1 MGPAVNAWWR
11 RNGIALLVLAVL
23 VPVGGIGISQHER
36 TALAGS
42 GSDAVTAGPSGSVDV
57 AGITVGP
64 ATAEFERMDSA
75 PRGTRVVTVHLPVD
89 THGDDMSCL
98 SPVLRETDGLQRTWR
113 ESALELGLDSFDAAR
128 PTSCPADAG
137 RWFTLVTSYLV
148 PADATGP
155 FHVDLTWAD
164 ALPEFA
170 RLRVE
175 P

>member
-1 MGPAVNAWWR
+1 MDAAVNAWWR

-23 VPVGGIGISQHER
+23 VPVGGIGIAQHER
-36 TALAGS
+36 TAATGS
-42 GSDAVTAGPSGSVDV
+42 GKDPVTAGASGTVDL

-64 ATAEFERMDSA
+64 ARAEYDSPDGA
-75 PRGTRVVTVHLPVD
+75 PGGTRVITVHLPVD

-98 SPVLRETDGLQRTWR
+98 PPLLREVEGLQRTWR
-113 ESALELGLDSFDAAR
+113 ESALELGLDAFDAER
-128 PTSCPADAG
+128 PASCPADAG

-164 ALPEFA
+164 ALPAFA
-170 RLRVE
+170 RLRVQ

>member
-1 MGPAVNAWWR
+1 MNAWWR
-11 RNGIALLVLAVL
+11 RNGIALLALAVL
-23 VPVGGIGISQHER
+23 VPVGGIGIAQHER

-42 GSDAVTAGPSGSVDV
+42 GEDPVSPGASGVVDL

-64 ATAEFERMDSA
+64 ARAEFERVDGA
-75 PRGTRVVTVHLPVD
+75 PSGTRVVTVHLPVD

-98 SPVLRETDGLQRTWR
+98 PPVLREADGLQRSWR
-113 ESALELGLDSFDAAR
+113 ESALELGLDAFDAEQ

-148 PADATGP
+148 PVDATGP

-164 ALPEFA
+164 ALPGFA
-170 RLRVE
+170 RLRVQ